1 VPNTQRRV
9 GQHKD
14 EGDKRS
20 GEYITRVEIMMNQ
33 LARNGET
40 LIAGRVVEN
49 ILRLMTD
56 DFENVVCTIEESKD
70 LSKLMIE
77 ELARSLEAHEKQ
89 KKK

>member
-1 VPNTQRRV
+1 
-9 GQHKD
+9 
-14 EGDKRS
+14 
-20 GEYITRVEIMMNQ
+20 MNQ